1 MFRPTKIKH
10 YIERMR
16 HRGFAADAV
25 LAGSRI
31 ERVKLDDPAYL
42 IDIWQSQR
50 VIANMI
56 ELTGNDA
63 LGIELGREIR
73 FSDFGIVGYA
83 LMSSR
88 SMRDVI
94 RLWIAFSHSLIGVM
108 LKIDLEEK
116 PDEWRVTFSEVV
128 PMGSLLRFCV
138 EENLTFGQW
147 IGESVVKQPIH
158 YSKVELN
165 YAAPG
170 HQDMYRQTFKGPIV
184 FGAPITAVNV
194 VSPSIEAKAPDQSD
208 SELFQAC
215 QQYCHQVLRQITAE
229 RPLAFQLRSLFLRS
243 SGQIPTLDEAA
254 GKLHT
259 STRSLR
265 RHLQMEGV
273 SYQEL
278 INEFRCDLAKEY
290 LKSSYLSN
298 QEIGFLL
305 GYQDPKAF
313 LRAFKVWTGLTVSQ
327 YRLGKIDQ
335 QPQDFMQGSDG

>member
-10 YIERMR
+10 YLERMR
-16 HRGFAADAV
+16 HRGIAVDAV
-25 LAGSRI
+25 LAGSKI
-31 ERVKLDDPAYL
+31 ERRKLDDPAYL

-63 LGIELGREIR
+63 LGFELGKEIR

-83 LMSSR
+83 LMSAR

-94 RLWIAFSHSLIGVM
+94 RLWISFSHSLIGVM
-108 LKIDLEEK
+108 LKIELEEK
-116 PDEWRVTFSEVV
+116 PGEWRVTFSEIV
-128 PMGSLLRFCV
+128 PMGDALLRFCV
-138 EENLTFGQW
+138 EENFTFGQW
-147 IGESVVKQPIH
+147 IGESVVKQPIV
-158 YSKVELN
+158 YSKLEFA
-165 YAAPG
+165 YAAPK
-170 HQDMYRQTFKGPIV
+170 HQKIYRDTFKGPVV
-184 FGAPITAVNV
+184 FGSSANAVTV
-194 VSPSIEAKAPDQSD
+194 KSPSIEAKAPDHSD

-254 GKLHT
+254 SKLHT
-259 STRSLR
+259 SSRSLR
-265 RHLQMEGV
+265 RHLQFEGV

-290 LKSSYLSN
+290 LKSSYLSA

-313 LRAFKVWTGLTVSQ
+313 VRAFKSWTGLTVSQ
-327 YRLGKIDQ
+327 YRAAI
-335 QPQDFMQGSDG
+335 

>member
-1 MFRPTKIKH
+1 MFRPIKIKH
-10 YIERMR
+10 YLERMR
-16 HRGFAADAV
+16 HRGFSAKAV
-25 LAGSRI
+25 LAGSKI
-31 ERVKLDDPAYL
+31 ELAKLDDTAYL

-63 LGIELGREIR
+63 LGFELGKEIR
-73 FSDFGIVGYA
+73 FEDFGIVGYA
-83 LMSSR
+83 LMSAR

-116 PDEWRVTFSEVV
+116 PKEWRVTFSEVV
-128 PMGSLLRFCV
+128 PMGPLLRFCV

-147 IGESVVKQPIH
+147 IGENVVKQPIR

-165 YAAPG
+165 YAAPE
-170 HQDMYRQTFKGPIV
+170 HRAQYRQIFRGPVV
-184 FGAPITAVNV
+184 FDAPITAVNV
-194 VSPSIEAKAPDQSD
+194 ISPSIEARAPDNSD
-208 SELFQAC
+208 TELFQAC

-229 RPLAFQLRSLFLRS
+229 RPLAFQLRNLFLRS

-254 GKLHT
+254 EKLHT

-265 RHLQMEGV
+265 RHLQLEGV

-290 LKSSYLSN
+290 LKSAYLTN

-305 GYQDPKAF
+305 GYQEPKAF
-313 LRAFKVWTGLTVSQ
+313 LRAFKAWTGMTISR
-327 YRLGKIDQ
+327 YRAAPAARSRRL
-335 QPQDFMQGSDG
+335 SA

>member
-10 YIERMR
+10 YLDRMR
-16 HRGFAADAV
+16 HRGFVADAV
-25 LAGSRI
+25 LAGSKI
-31 ERVKLDDPAYL
+31 EPAKLDDPAYL

-63 LGIELGREIR
+63 LGFELGKEIR
-73 FSDFGIVGYA
+73 FEDFGIVGYA

-94 RLWIAFSHSLIGVM
+94 RLWISFSHSLIGVM

-128 PMGSLLRFCV
+128 PMGGALLRFCV
-138 EENLTFGQW
+138 EENFTFGQW
-147 IGESVVKQPIH
+147 IGESVVKQPIL
-158 YSKVELN
+158 YSKVEFA
-165 YAAPG
+165 YPAPG
-170 HQDMYRQTFKGPIV
+170 HRSIYQETFKGPVV
-184 FGAPITAVNV
+184 FGSTANAVNV
-194 VSPSIEAKAPDQSD
+194 SSPSIEAKAPDNSD

-254 GKLHT
+254 SKLHY

-265 RHLQMEGV
+265 RHLQLEGV

-313 LRAFKVWTGLTVSQ
+313 LRAFKAWTGLTVSQ
-327 YRLGKIDQ
+327 YRVH
-335 QPQDFMQGSDG
+335 QGQA